1 MNSCREPPSKQL
13 LPVLPQK
20 DCLSSVKL
28 NSLQASEETTSSL
41 TVKPSE
47 PQASCCFCYKPPE
60 RLAWAGTGL
69 EPEESRFPHCL
80 HYLPRVQEQVWAWGH
95 CRVRNAPEIFFFKKR
110 GGVIIHSWFCHLYN
124 QVHFP
129 PLRSVSAFLKWERW
143 SLKSLWERTCSASL
157 HTVRS
162 VFWVLLTALLQEAPP
177 WGWSFVL
184 RRECWQLAYGVW
196 MKTERNAV
204 LSVFGTE
211 PWLWRVLSKWQSVF
225 LFLQFVFLI
234 WLSER
239 EVSKASP
246 SAHSLQLSEAPQP
259 SPTS

>member
-95 CRVRNAPEIFFFKKR
+95 CRVRNAPEIFFLKKR
-110 GGVIIHSWFCHLYN
+110 GGN
-124 QVHFP
+124 N
-129 PLRSVSAFLKWERW
+129 
-143 SLKSLWERTCSASL
+143 SLL
-157 HTVRS
+157 
-162 VFWVLLTALLQEAPP
+162 
-177 WGWSFVL
+177 
-184 RRECWQLAYGVW
+184 
-196 MKTERNAV
+196 V
-204 LSVFGTE
+204 LSPVQSGSFSSLT
-211 PWLWRVLSKWQSVF
+211 LSLCIPKMGAVVSEKPVRAD
-225 LFLQFVFLI
+225 LFSF
-234 WLSER
+234 
-239 EVSKASP
+239 
-246 SAHSLQLSEAPQP
+246 SAYS
-259 SPTS
+259 